1 MTKREQIVMY
11 RKKYPSLTLQEI
23 GEKVHLTGERVRQ
36 ILKSE
41 NLTTMGYFPRKAD
54 SRPPENLYKFNPYI
68 SAGTAPMNV
77 RIKR

>member
-1 MTKREQIVMY
+1 MTKRELVVMY
-11 RKKYPSLTLQEI
+11 RKRYPSFTLQEI
-23 GEKVHLTGERVRQ
+23 GDKVHLTGERVRQ

-54 SRPPENLYKFNPYI
+54 RPPTENLYKFNHWI
-68 SAGTAPMNV
+68 AAGTAPMNV